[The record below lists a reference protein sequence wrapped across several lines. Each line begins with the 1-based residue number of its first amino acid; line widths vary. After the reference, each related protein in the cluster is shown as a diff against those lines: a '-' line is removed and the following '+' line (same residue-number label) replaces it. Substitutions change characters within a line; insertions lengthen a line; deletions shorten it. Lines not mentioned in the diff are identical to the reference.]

1 MEAKREAL
9 LAKTLRRRE
18 QIEQK
23 VGEIEAKNAERRQA
37 ELERQEAAEQRKRER
52 ELQRSLFLFLL
63 FIEIMK

>member
-52 ELQRSLFLFLL
+52 ELQRSLFTISIFLL
-63 FIEIMK
+63 NL